1 LSLLLL
7 TLCAL
12 LLCFLCLLLL
22 TLCRL
27 LLGLLLSPLLRFLGL
42 LLLALRGLLLR
53 FLRLRLLGRPLTLLL
68 SALRV
73 RLLCALLLFVRLRTL
88 LLLSL
93 LLLLHALL
101 LDLLLPL
108 RGALL
113 LRLRLTWS
121 RSSLTEL
128 RRRVA
133 GLLAGA
139 ASLDPVGRSG
149 HAVLARRLT
158 LLLRFTGARGL
169 QRLARAI
176 GLIGLRLTRTLPALH
191 LWLARPHATLYWRL
205 IPALFRSRLPGPLPG
220 LKLRLTLGRLAVRRI
235 ASRRAAIPLSLGG
248 HRPAFGGHH
257 AECRLGSAPRG
268 LARRICNTREVRGWG
283 GSNNRLTRALHTS
296 P

>member
-12 LLCFLCLLLL
+12 LLRFLCLLLL
-22 TLCRL
+22 ALCRL
-27 LLGLLLSPLLRFLGL
+27 LPGLLLSPLLRFLSL

-53 FLRLRLLGRPLTLLL
+53 FLRLRLLALPLTLLL

-73 RLLCALLLFVRLRTL
+73 RLLGALLLLILLRTL
-88 LLLSL
+88 LLLS

-121 RSSLTEL
+121 LSSLTEL
-128 RRRVA
+128 RWCVA

-139 ASLDPVGRSG
+139 ASLHPVGRSG

-158 LLLRFTGARGL
+158 LLLRFTGTRGL
-169 QRLARAI
+169 HRLARAI
-176 GLIGLRLTRTLPALH
+176 DLIGLRLTRTLPALH
-191 LWLARPHATLYWRL
+191 LWLTRPRAALYWRL
-205 IPALFRSRLPGPLPG
+205 IPALFTSRLSRPLPR
-220 LKLRLTLGRLAVRRI
+220 LKLRLAFTSLAVRRI
-235 ASRRAAIPLSLGG
+235 ASRCAAIHLSLGG

-257 AECRLGSAPRG
+257 AECRLGSAPRR